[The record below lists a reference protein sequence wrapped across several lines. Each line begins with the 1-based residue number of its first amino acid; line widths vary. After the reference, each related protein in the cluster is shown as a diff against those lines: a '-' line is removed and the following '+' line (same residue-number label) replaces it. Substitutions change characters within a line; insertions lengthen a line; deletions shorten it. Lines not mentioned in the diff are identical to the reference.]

1 MNAPSRTRRV
11 RFTLLNLVLLLTT
24 AAAAVGLFAAYRRI
38 GETASRYQRRLAA
51 VQADLA
57 EVRAA
62 NKQLREEGGFLTV
75 EDPSQLYAIRL
86 RERQPRT
93 WTYRVHL
100 PPGRNY
106 VVAAQ
111 VNRLPPQGQP
121 PEFSD
126 GGNLP
131 SVNTISGGN
140 DDSVATGLAPGQYLL
155 TLEVSRQSDD
165 QWTYSLD
172 VRGSGANNR
181 ELKRAGSQIALDDA
195 EWPATEHSFGF
206 GGVNPWQSEHN
217 PQQTLV
223 LLDGRAFGN
232 QPGDSSANS
241 AEGAMMWI
249 QPNPAASGDH
259 ETDAAADR
267 AKD

>member
-1 MNAPSRTRRV
+1 MSGMNAPSPTRRLQ
-11 RFTLLNLVLLLTT
+11 FTLLNLVLLLTT
-24 AAAAVGLFAAYRRI
+24 AAAVVGLFAAYRRI
-38 GETASRYQRRLAA
+38 SETAARYERILAA
-51 VQADLA
+51 LRT
-57 EVRAA
+57 E

-75 EDPSQLYAIRL
+75 EDPSRAYAIRL
-86 RERQPRT
+86 REREPRS

-111 VNRLPPQGQP
+111 VNRLPPLGKP

-126 GGNLP
+126 GGKLP

-140 DDSVATGLAPGQYLL
+140 HDSVATGLAPGQYLL

-165 QWTYSLD
+165 RWAYTLD
-172 VRGSGANNR
+172 VRGSGVDNR
-181 ELKRAGSQIALDDA
+181 KGARAGRSQIALDDA
-195 EWPATEHSFGF
+195 EWPATERSFAL
-206 GGVNPWQSEHN
+206 GGVDLWQSEHD

-232 QPGDSSANS
+232 QPGDSTADST
-241 AEGAMMWI
+241 EGAMLWI
-249 QPNPAASGDH
+249 QPNPPGISQQARDPKGPSSPNG
-259 ETDAAADR
+259 
-267 AKD
+267 